1 MQQQVQD
8 YCTAQTGI
16 TAAALES
23 PHAISFDKARK
34 MIQKKIVGKILV
46 GHGLEVDLAALGL
59 SHPWCDIRDA
69 ATYAPFMMRSSSQ
82 LLLPQDLGDL
92 AATVLQRENIM
103 GCPQREAMACL
114 DLYKETRREWEADLI
129 RIAQEKEQRREMVM
143 NMRSGGRLSSIR
155 EDREISHL
163 KAFPEPSLASTTE
176 PAYSILT
183 ATGSEEDEDSS
194 SLPSISSTLDGSAAR
209 GNPEIENLHEF
220 LGQMSLH
227 PQHYRSPPH
236 PPLIPLPSAATPP
249 LITSPNDSQQQPW
262 SASSSW
268 TDQQVTPEELHCL
281 PSELW
286 ADVGAQDNT
295 SLSPRV
301 AAVGLEDRTSH
312 PPNPA
317 AVQEWLPPEEKRN
330 TWFRSLRAR
339 SSPSS
344 SPSSHT

>member
-1 MQQQVQD
+1 MTKSDLYFALRCGLVKTRLQQTAIGRVTLLNWDHDVVMDVFVKVPQQVQD

-129 RIAQEKEQRREMVM
+129 RIAQEKS
-143 NMRSGGRLSSIR
+143 SG
-155 EDREISHL
+155 E
-163 KAFPEPSLASTTE
+163 K
-176 PAYSILT
+176 
-183 ATGSEEDEDSS
+183 
-194 SLPSISSTLDGSAAR
+194 
-209 GNPEIENLHEF
+209 
-220 LGQMSLH
+220 
-227 PQHYRSPPH
+227 
-236 PPLIPLPSAATPP
+236 
-249 LITSPNDSQQQPW
+249 
-262 SASSSW
+262 
-268 TDQQVTPEELHCL
+268 
-281 PSELW
+281 
-286 ADVGAQDNT
+286 
-295 SLSPRV
+295 
-301 AAVGLEDRTSH
+301 
-312 PPNPA
+312 
-317 AVQEWLPPEEKRN
+317 WL
-330 TWFRSLRAR
+330 
-339 SSPSS
+339 
-344 SPSSHT
+344 